1 MTDAIHPKPA
11 AGGSYI
17 RDKDGS
23 IRLAA
28 GRAPATEAA
37 SAATEAQANQTGAQP
52 KKRK

>member
-1 MTDAIHPKPA
+1 MQETTVSRPS

-23 IRLAA
+23 IR
-28 GRAPATEAA
+28 PA
-37 SAATEAQANQTGAQP
+37 SAREPVAAAAKPASEVPANQTGAPP